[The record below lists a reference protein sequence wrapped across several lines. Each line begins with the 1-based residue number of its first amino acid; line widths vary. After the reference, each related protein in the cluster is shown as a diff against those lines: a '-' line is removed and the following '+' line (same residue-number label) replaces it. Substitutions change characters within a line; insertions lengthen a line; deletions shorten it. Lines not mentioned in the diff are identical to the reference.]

1 MSDVLRIAV
10 VAEGITDY
18 LVLTAAI
25 ESMLQGRAFDLK
37 LLQPEESVAF
47 TEGGN
52 AGALGGGWRGVYKWC
67 LQVAERNGRL
77 QGDILFLQYDM
88 LLIHLDADVAS
99 EDPANYPNHPIP
111 NLAGVLPCDQA
122 CPPASNT
129 TNALRSVLLSWLNEQ
144 QTPTQTI
151 LCTPS
156 KSTESWVMAA
166 FFPSDAQMRRLGLE
180 CHPKPADRLAQQKKK
195 FRFSKSASDYEARI
209 PHLTNSWPAIVKTRN
224 EASRFHNDFIAAIP
238 P

>member
-18 LVLTAAI
+18 FVLTAAI
-25 ESMLQGRAFDLK
+25 ESMLQGRPFDLK

-77 QGDILFLQYDM
+77 QGDILFLQYDL

-111 NLAGVLPCDQA
+111 NLAGVLPCVQT

-129 TNALRSVLLSWLNEQ
+129 TNALRIVLLSWLNEHL
-144 QTPTQTI
+144 TPTQTV

-166 FFPSDAQMRRLGLE
+166 FFPADTAMRRLGFE
-180 CHPKPADRLAQQKKK
+180 CHPKPADRLAQQKKAS
-195 FRFSKSASDYEARI
+195 RFSKSADDYEARI
-209 PHLTNSWPAIVKTRN
+209 PRLTERWTSIVTRCN
-224 EASRFHNDFIAAIP
+224 EASRFQNDFVAAIP